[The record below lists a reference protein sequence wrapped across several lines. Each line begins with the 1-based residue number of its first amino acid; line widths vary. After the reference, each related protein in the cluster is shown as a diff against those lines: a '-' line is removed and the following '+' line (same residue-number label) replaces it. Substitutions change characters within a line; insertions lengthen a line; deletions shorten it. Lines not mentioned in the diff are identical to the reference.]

1 MRFLHNNS
9 FLTPVF
15 IYNEGLP
22 LSRYEQ
28 LPQIPKNPNFYF
40 LKKLQQHLQ
49 GKELLLTEIP
59 FPVEE
64 IQNHYKKGYI
74 QLNYGVRRKQ
84 QRLFCTRCGNSNS
97 SFFSSFDC
105 AKCGEPECHY
115 CRKCIMMGRISEC
128 TPLYSWSGPPFLEE
142 TDSRLKWEGQLSRG
156 QAVASQRVEDVVLN
170 NNELLVWAVC
180 GAGKTEVLF
189 KGIERGLTEGKKIC
203 IATPRTDVVLELA
216 PRLRHVFPST
226 SIAALY
232 GGSEEKHKSAAL
244 TISTT
249 HQLLRFKQ
257 TFDCIIVDE
266 VDAFPYSADTSLQF
280 AVEKSRKEKSSLIYL
295 TATPSEKW
303 KNDVKQKKRD
313 AVTIPARYHGH
324 PLPVPEF
331 AWCGNWRKQL
341 SKGKLPKNVVEWLKE
356 RLTSGKQA
364 FLFVPS
370 VRLIDEVVGLCREL
384 DQRIEG
390 VHAED
395 PERREKVLRFRSGE
409 MPIIVTSTILER
421 GVTIPN
427 SDVAVLGSEDGIF
440 TESALVQ
447 ISGRVG
453 RSASYPAG
461 NITFFHYGKTKA
473 MIEAKSHI
481 GQMNH
486 KALKSDFIT
495 KK

>member
-1 MRFLHNNS
+1 MRFIHNNS
-9 FLTPVF
+9 FFTPVF
-15 IYNEGLP
+15 TYNEGQP
-22 LSRYEQ
+22 LSRYEK
-28 LPQIPKNPNFYF
+28 LPQISKNPHFSF
-40 LKKLQQHLQ
+40 SKKLQQHLQ

-59 FPVEE
+59 FPLEE
-64 IQNHYKKGYI
+64 IQSHYEQGFI
-74 QLNYGVRRKQ
+74 QINYGIRRKQ
-84 QRLFCTRCGNSNS
+84 QRLSCTRCGNTNS
-97 SFFSSFDC
+97 AFFSSFSC
-105 AKCGEPECHY
+105 AKCGEQQCHY

-128 TPLYSWSGPPFLEE
+128 TPLYSWSGPPFIEKA
-142 TDSRLKWEGQLSRG
+142 DSKLKWEGQLSKG
-156 QAVASQRVEDVVLN
+156 QAVASQHVENAVIN

-189 KGIERGLTEGKKIC
+189 KGIERGLSEGKKIC

-266 VDAFPYSADTSLQF
+266 VDAFPYSADSSLQF
-280 AVEKSRKEKSSLIYL
+280 AVEKSRKVESSLIYL
-295 TATPSEKW
+295 TATPSENW
-303 KNDVKQKKRD
+303 KNEVKQKKRD

-453 RSASYPAG
+453 RSASYPTG

-486 KALKSDFIT
+486 KAHKSDYIT

>member
-1 MRFLHNNS
+1 MRFIHKHQH
-9 FLTPVF
+9 LTPVF
-15 IYNEGLP
+15 IHNEGLP

-28 LPQIPKNPNFYF
+28 LPQIPINPQFSF
-40 LKKLQQHLQ
+40 SKKLQQHLQ

-64 IQNHYKKGYI
+64 IQEHYEKGYNRI
-74 QLNYGVRRKQ
+74 NYGVRRKQ
-84 QRLFCTRCGNSNS
+84 QGLFCTRCGNVKSTL
-97 SFFSSFDC
+97 FSSFAC
-105 AKCGEPECHY
+105 AKCGEPQCHY
-115 CRKCIMMGRISEC
+115 CRNCIMMGRISEC
-128 TPLYSWSGPPFLEE
+128 TPLYSWSGLPYLEE
-142 TDSRLKWEGQLSRG
+142 TGFQLKWEGQLSKG
-156 QAVASQRVEDVVLN
+156 QAVASERVENAVLN

-189 KGIERGLTEGKKIC
+189 KGIERGLSEGKKIC

-216 PRLRHVFPST
+216 PRLRQVFPST
-226 SIAALY
+226 LIAALY
-232 GGSEEKHKSAAL
+232 GGSEEKHLPAAL

-280 AVEKSRKEKSSLIYL
+280 AVEKSRKKQSSLIYL

-303 KNDVKQKKRD
+303 KNEVKQKKRD

-331 AWCGNWRKQL
+331 AWCGNWRKGL

-356 RLTSGKQA
+356 RLASGKQA

-370 VRLIDEVVGLCREL
+370 VRLIDQVVTLCREL
-384 DQRIEG
+384 DGRIEG

-395 PERREKVLRFRSGE
+395 PERREKVMRFRSGE
-409 MPIIVTSTILER
+409 MPVIVTSTILER

-453 RSASYPAG
+453 RSASYPTG

-473 MIEAKSHI
+473 MIDAERHI
-481 GQMNH
+481 QQMNH
-486 KALKSDFIT
+486 KAIKSDYIT

>member
-1 MRFLHNNS
+1 M
-9 FLTPVF
+9 
-15 IYNEGLP
+15 
-22 LSRYEQ
+22 
-28 LPQIPKNPNFYF
+28 
-40 LKKLQQHLQ
+40 
-49 GKELLLTEIP
+49 
-59 FPVEE
+59 
-64 IQNHYKKGYI
+64 
-74 QLNYGVRRKQ
+74 
-84 QRLFCTRCGNSNS
+84 
-97 SFFSSFDC
+97 
-105 AKCGEPECHY
+105 
-115 CRKCIMMGRISEC
+115 
-128 TPLYSWSGPPFLEE
+128 
-142 TDSRLKWEGQLSRG
+142 
-156 QAVASQRVEDVVLN
+156 
-170 NNELLVWAVC
+170 
-180 GAGKTEVLF
+180 F
-189 KGIERGLTEGKKIC
+189 KGVERGLTEGKKIC

-303 KNDVKQKKRD
+303 KNEVKQKKRD

-341 SKGKLPKNVVEWLKE
+341 SKGKLPKNVVQWLKE
-356 RLTSGKQA
+356 RLASGKQA

-370 VRLIDEVVGLCREL
+370 VRLIDEVVDLCREL

-395 PERREKVLRFRSGE
+395 PERREKVLRFRSGD

-453 RSASYPAG
+453 RSASYPNG
-461 NITFFHYGKTKA
+461 NITFFHFGKTKT
-473 MIEAKSHI
+473 MIDAKRHI
-481 GQMNH
+481 QQMNH
-486 KALKSDFIT
+486 KAFKSDYIT
-495 KK
+495 KN

>member
-1 MRFLHNNS
+1 M
-9 FLTPVF
+9 
-15 IYNEGLP
+15 
-22 LSRYEQ
+22 
-28 LPQIPKNPNFYF
+28 
-40 LKKLQQHLQ
+40 
-49 GKELLLTEIP
+49 
-59 FPVEE
+59 
-64 IQNHYKKGYI
+64 
-74 QLNYGVRRKQ
+74 
-84 QRLFCTRCGNSNS
+84 
-97 SFFSSFDC
+97 
-105 AKCGEPECHY
+105 
-115 CRKCIMMGRISEC
+115 
-128 TPLYSWSGPPFLEE
+128 
-142 TDSRLKWEGQLSRG
+142 
-156 QAVASQRVEDVVLN
+156 
-170 NNELLVWAVC
+170 
-180 GAGKTEVLF
+180 
-189 KGIERGLTEGKKIC
+189 
-203 IATPRTDVVLELA
+203 
-216 PRLRHVFPST
+216 
-226 SIAALY
+226 
-232 GGSEEKHKSAAL
+232 
-244 TISTT
+244 
-249 HQLLRFKQ
+249 
-257 TFDCIIVDE
+257 
-266 VDAFPYSADTSLQF
+266 
-280 AVEKSRKEKSSLIYL
+280 
-295 TATPSEKW
+295 
-303 KNDVKQKKRD
+303 KQKKRD

-453 RSASYPAG
+453 RSASYPTG